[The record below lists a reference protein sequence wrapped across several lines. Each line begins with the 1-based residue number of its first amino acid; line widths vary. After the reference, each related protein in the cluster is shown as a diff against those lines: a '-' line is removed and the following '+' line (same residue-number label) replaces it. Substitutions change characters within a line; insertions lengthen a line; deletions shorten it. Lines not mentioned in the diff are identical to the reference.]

1 MGDHYC
7 CPVCHQ
13 RYDCCTCAEDMGVDK
28 TKTVKVEIPKPHLA
42 QILKSIPNGAH
53 DCMPPTYYEK
63 KGSGMYLPCP
73 SCNRYPCECTRAGW
87 PWPPPYGPLHE
98 KNKNPVITP
107 EQMEK
112 ILNNN
117 SDKRL
122 MKTEAVKADSG
133 KMDWSLLPIE
143 SVEEIIKVL
152 EFGATKYDD
161 WNWATGEG
169 FKYTR
174 VFNATM
180 RHLWAW
186 FKGEDNDPETGIS
199 HWAHAGCNVLFMLH
213 FIKNKHR
220 YNQDDRKFFKSK

>member
-7 CPVCHQ
+7 CSVCHQ
-13 RYDCCTCAEDMGVDK
+13 RYDCCVCAEDMKVDK
-28 TKTVKVEIPKPHLA
+28 TKIVEVSIPKRGYARTISLE
-42 QILKSIPNGAH
+42 KSETNSS
-53 DCMPPTYYEK
+53 Y
-63 KGSGMYLPCP
+63 S
-73 SCNRYPCECTRAGW
+73 SCAFCGKDPCECTKAGW
-87 PWPPPYGPLHE
+87 PGSLTLKPAMLSQ
-98 KNKNPVITP
+98 KQLDAIITTF
-107 EQMEK
+107 
-112 ILNNN
+112 
-117 SDKRL
+117 SDKKE

-186 FKGEDNDPETGIS
+186 FKGEDNDPETGLS

-220 YNQDDRKFFKSK
+220 YNQDDRKFFRAK

>member
-7 CPVCHQ
+7 CSRCHQ
-13 RYDCCTCAEDMGVDK
+13 RYDCCTYVKD
-28 TKTVKVEIPKPHLA
+28 TKVEVSIPKRGYARTINLE
-42 QILKSIPNGAH
+42 KSETNSS
-53 DCMPPTYYEK
+53 Y
-63 KGSGMYLPCP
+63 S
-73 SCNRYPCECTRAGW
+73 SCTFCGKYPCECTKAG
-87 PWPPPYGPLHE
+87 GPGALTL
-98 KNKNPVITP
+98 KPAVLSQKQLDALRTTF
-107 EQMEK
+107 
-112 ILNNN
+112 
-117 SDKRL
+117 SDKKE

-186 FKGEDNDPETGIS
+186 FKGEDNDPETGLS

-220 YNQDDRKFFKSK
+220 YNQDDRKFFRAK